1 LRGWNLKLAS
11 IYFPL
16 SKKQKPTTQAG
27 QKQKKHS
34 QVRSVSPQKGKKN
47 AAKRESERERER
59 VGGEECNRG
68 NGWER
73 NVISDGEN
81 ERT

>member
-1 LRGWNLKLAS
+1 ML
-11 IYFPL
+11 
-16 SKKQKPTTQAG
+16 Q
-27 QKQKKHS
+27 
-34 QVRSVSPQKGKKN
+34 
-47 AAKRESERERER
+47 RERERERERER

-68 NGWER
+68 NGWWER

>member
-1 LRGWNLKLAS
+1 M
-11 IYFPL
+11 
-16 SKKQKPTTQAG
+16 
-27 QKQKKHS
+27 S
-34 QVRSVSPQKGKKN
+34 QTVSPQKGEKTLQ
-47 AAKRESERERER
+47 RERERER
-59 VGGEECNRG
+59 EREIVGGEECNRG